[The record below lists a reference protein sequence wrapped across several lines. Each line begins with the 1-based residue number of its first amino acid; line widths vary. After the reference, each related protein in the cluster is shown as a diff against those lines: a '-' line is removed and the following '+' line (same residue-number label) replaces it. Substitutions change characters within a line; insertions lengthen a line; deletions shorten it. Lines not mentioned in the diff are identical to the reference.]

1 MCIIGRSNE
10 CNIQL
15 PDDAEHRTISRYHCL
30 LN

>member
-1 MCIIGRSNE
+1 MGRSNE

-30 LN
+30 LY